1 MPRTFVETS
10 NLESQIYNLP
20 DQSTFAELHGDRHPQ
35 FPQRPVTLLFED
47 QVELNPHATA
57 ILCENQQLTFG
68 ELNARA
74 NQLARHLRDL
84 GVGRESLVG
93 LCIDRSVEMAIGI
106 LAI

>member
-1 MPRTFVETS
+1 MPRTIVETL
-10 NLESQIYNLP
+10 NLESQTYNLT
-20 DQSTFAELHGDRHPQ
+20 DQSTFAELHGERLPQ

-47 QVELNPHATA
+47 QAARNPNATA
-57 ILCENQQLTFG
+57 IVCESDQLTFG

-74 NQLARHLRDL
+74 NQLARNLRDL

-106 LAI
+106 